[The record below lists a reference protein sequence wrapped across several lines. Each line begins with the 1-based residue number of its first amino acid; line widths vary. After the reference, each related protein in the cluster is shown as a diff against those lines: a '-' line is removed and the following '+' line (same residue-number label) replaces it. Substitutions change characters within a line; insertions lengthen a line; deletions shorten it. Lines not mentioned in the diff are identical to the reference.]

1 MPANRASSKCADM
14 CRSGSRQ
21 RAIHEAIGRAPHNIL
36 ARVVERQLIC
46 GTVYS
51 LAEFEYDLD
60 MWRVDV
66 IQSTKQPVS
75 DEAGPTSG
83 EG

>member
-1 MPANRASSKCADM
+1 M
-14 CRSGSRQ
+14 Q
-21 RAIHEAIGRAPHNIL
+21 
-36 ARVVERQLIC
+36 RQLIS

-51 LAEFEYDLD
+51 LAAFEYDLD
-60 MWRVDV
+60 MWKVDKDG

-83 EG
+83 AGVSSGAQPAAQEEEAEDKAEEEEAEDKAEQAEEQA